1 MTLNRRDL
9 MTASAAGLALAGC
22 ATAGARA
29 PAATP
34 KTFML
39 IHGTWHGGWV
49 WRDVRN
55 ILEDRGH
62 RVFTPTLT
70 GCGEREHLSSPEV
83 GLDTHIQDLV
93 NVIDYE
99 ELKDLF
105 ILAHS
110 FSGVAMTGAVDRRRD
125 RIGHVCF
132 FDALVP
138 RPGRM
143 SGVMRDEDG
152 SISQYFLDR
161 QDGFIDGYKMD
172 FFADYPV
179 KMLLPEEHPKAEWV
193 RSKLSTHPAK
203 SWTDELVLENGGWDG
218 LPRSFVHC
226 VGQDFGMTSD
236 RMIGPARGEGW
247 DFVELDAP
255 RNAMVTH
262 PERVADLLERLA
274 A

>member
-1 MTLNRRDL
+1 MTIDRRTL
-9 MTASAAGLALAGC
+9 FAASAAGMAL
-22 ATAGARA
+22 TACQTAKA
-29 PAATP
+29 VPKPVKP

-49 WRDVRN
+49 WQDVRYR
-55 ILEDRGH
+55 LEDRGH

-70 GCGEREHLSSPEV
+70 GCGEREHLSSPDV
-83 GLDTHIQDLV
+83 GLETHIQDLV

-99 ELKDLF
+99 DLSDLF

-125 RIGHVCF
+125 KIRHVCF

-143 SGVMRDEDG
+143 SGVMRDPDG
-152 SISQYFLDR
+152 AISQYFIDR
-161 QDGFIDGYKMD
+161 QSGFIDGYKMD

-179 KMLLPEEHPKAEWV
+179 KMLLPEDHPKADWV
-193 RSKLSTHPAK
+193 ASKLSTHPAK
-203 SWTDELVLENGGWDG
+203 SWTDELTLENGGWAD

-226 VGQDFGMTSD
+226 VGQEFAMTSD
-236 RMIGPARGEGW
+236 RMIGPAREDGW
-247 DFVELDAP
+247 DFIELEAS
-255 RNAMVTH
+255 RNAMVTN
-262 PERVADLLERLA
+262 PDRVADLLERLA